1 MGLSPGF
8 VAKNDVRKLLDRNRG
23 AAAAYSLR
31 KLRRNFGS
39 EGAAGPDLSLTNN
52 GVTQVTGSSIPT
64 GSAGSFDGSSD
75 LVRPSSDEEF
85 EPEDSFTVEA
95 WIYLHNLTS
104 LRTFASRLETG
115 NKQGWEIQFN
125 DSTGNEFEL
134 WLGDTGQTWNNIS
147 STFTPNTDQWYHICA
162 TSDGTTGR
170 LYIDGSEDNF
180 ASFSGSYDDSTEP
193 LKVGNRAGGNAYH
206 DGRLSLVRFW
216 NGRALTSSEISTLYN
231 SGNGLRLSEI
241 ESSHP
246 ALLDDLVAS
255 YEFDDAGNLGNDSF
269 TLDGPVVR
277 VRRGSDNVER
287 EVGFDGDTVDTQ
299 ALTDFAN
306 GGDVYVVTWYDQSGN
321 NRDATQNTQ
330 ADQPQIVS
338 SGSVITDGGEAA
350 IDFGEADALI
360 YGGDA
365 VSSITGL
372 TLFSVTRGRDISKG
386 SGQAAFFAG
395 EQSSSK
401 GVGFAVGGDFKRKPV
416 LFIWGS
422 TGVNASSA
430 DTTRRIYTAQWQAAG
445 GGSSEIDLR
454 KDQNQIIDNTQ
465 SVTTD
470 VTTLKIGIGHNV
482 KEDLSQGSSIV
493 TSENVLYPSVR
504 TDRDEIEDAINDHY
518 SEY

>member
-1 MGLSPGF
+1 
-8 VAKNDVRKLLDRNRG
+8 
-23 AAAAYSLR
+23 
-31 KLRRNFGS
+31 
-39 EGAAGPDLSLTNN
+39 
-52 GVTQVTGSSIPT
+52 
-64 GSAGSFDGSSD
+64 
-75 LVRPSSDEEF
+75 
-85 EPEDSFTVEA
+85 
-95 WIYLHNLTS
+95 
-104 LRTFASRLETG
+104 
-115 NKQGWEIQFN
+115 
-125 DSTGNEFEL
+125 
-134 WLGDTGQTWNNIS
+134 
-147 STFTPNTDQWYHICA
+147 
-162 TSDGTTGR
+162 
-170 LYIDGSEDNF
+170 
-180 ASFSGSYDDSTEP
+180 
-193 LKVGNRAGGNAYH
+193 
-206 DGRLSLVRFW
+206 
-216 NGRALTSSEISTLYN
+216 
-231 SGNGLRLSEI
+231 
-241 ESSHP
+241 
-246 ALLDDLVAS
+246 
-255 YEFDDAGNLGNDSF
+255 
-269 TLDGPVVR
+269 
-277 VRRGSDNVER
+277 
-287 EVGFDGDTVDTQ
+287 
-299 ALTDFAN
+299 
-306 GGDVYVVTWYDQSGN
+306 VYVVTWYDQSGN